1 MVTAYVLLRVKPGM
15 DKDVFLNVKRL
26 LQVKE
31 VVVVYGEYD
40 LLVRIEVPSMEDLD
54 TFIFDT
60 IRMILGVESSTTL
73 IKIKKPSKS

>member
-60 IRMILGVESSTTL
+60 IRMISGVESSTTL